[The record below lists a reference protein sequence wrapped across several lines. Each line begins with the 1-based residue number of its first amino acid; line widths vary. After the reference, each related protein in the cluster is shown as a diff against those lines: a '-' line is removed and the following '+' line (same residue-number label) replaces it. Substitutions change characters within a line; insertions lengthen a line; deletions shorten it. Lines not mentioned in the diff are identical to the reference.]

1 MGRRIDSMIMEKVL
15 KKLREVLEEMNV
27 ILTVDEVNQMKEDI
41 LDEEWENM
49 KAYNEAY
56 GSLMLLMLNHQLI

>member
-27 ILTVDEVNQMKEDI
+27 ILTVDKVNQMKEDI

>member
-56 GSLMLLMLNHQLI
+56 GSLMLLMLNH

>member
-15 KKLREVLEEMNV
+15 KKLREVLEETNV

-56 GSLMLLMLNHQLI
+56 GSLMLLMLNHKLV